1 MKNRIFIVTACVA
14 LCLLA
19 GCKKKGS
26 DKEPDSFYGS
36 ASAPSWSVSDSYD
49 YSSSMTAI
57 IAVDLGAQ
65 YPDKASDF
73 VLSSDDVV
81 AAFIQGVC
89 VGVASPIEGLFFLYI
104 AGGTAGDVSLRYY
117 SSFYKRQFGADN
129 AFTFE
134 NDAMIGTHESPFLPE
149 WKPVK

>member
-89 VGVASPIEGLFFLYI
+89 VGVACFSC
-104 AGGTAGDVSLRYY
+104 T
-117 SSFYKRQFGADN
+117 
-129 AFTFE
+129 
-134 NDAMIGTHESPFLPE
+134 LPE
-149 WKPVK
+149 ERRAMSRSAIIHRSTSGSLVPTMPSRSKTTQ